1 MLPLPNAFSV
11 VPKPNGG
18 FSRGLFKAWEGP
30 IMLGVWDSLKGNVTL
45 KKAQEP
51 STEGVVNRLHFR

>member
-1 MLPLPNAFSV
+1 
-11 VPKPNGG
+11 
-18 FSRGLFKAWEGP
+18 
-30 IMLGVWDSLKGNVTL
+30 MLGVWDSLKGNVTL